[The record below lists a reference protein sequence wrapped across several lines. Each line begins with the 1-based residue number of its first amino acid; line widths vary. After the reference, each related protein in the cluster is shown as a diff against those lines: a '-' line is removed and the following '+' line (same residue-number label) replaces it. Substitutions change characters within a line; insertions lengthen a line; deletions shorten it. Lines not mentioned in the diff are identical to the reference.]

1 MQFRRAGVEQGDC
14 LGFRRTVPKRGW
26 DVWFPVVQRLG
37 SSHRAEAPGFRLP
50 GIQRSCLT
58 GVAGGKR
65 GEAARNRSDH
75 EDRPYLQGDVHDLAA
90 RGQGLVIADDM
101 VSS

>member
-1 MQFRRAGVEQGDC
+1 MPSREPTSPGVAIGAQALDG
-14 LGFRRTVPKRGW
+14 
-26 DVWFPVVQRLG
+26 LG
-37 SSHRAEAPGFRLP
+37 SGGVDLISQAAVGVRASIVTREGPGAERGP
-50 GIQRSCLT
+50 VPRRKAIRSPW
-58 GVAGGKR
+58 R
-65 GEAARNRSDH
+65 GESARNRSDH